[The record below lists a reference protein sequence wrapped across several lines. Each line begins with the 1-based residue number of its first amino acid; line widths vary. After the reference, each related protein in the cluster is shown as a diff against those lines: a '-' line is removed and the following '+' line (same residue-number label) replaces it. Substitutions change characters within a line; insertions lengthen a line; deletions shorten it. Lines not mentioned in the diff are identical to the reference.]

1 MSEKAP
7 VGRMQLGF
15 SDIRAVIKHAMR
27 HDSPTPAD
35 GVAYVLGALVAVES
49 VIQDMLKNGFLKAE
63 APAAMRL
70 RAQRMG
76 AQVVDEAYEL
86 KKEWDTEPITKD
98 GSLGKAI
105 IKGVVDGE

>member
-1 MSEKAP
+1 
-7 VGRMQLGF
+7 
-15 SDIRAVIKHAMR
+15 
-27 HDSPTPAD
+27 
-35 GVAYVLGALVAVES
+35 
-49 VIQDMLKNGFLKAE
+49 
-63 APAAMRL
+63 
-70 RAQRMG
+70 MG